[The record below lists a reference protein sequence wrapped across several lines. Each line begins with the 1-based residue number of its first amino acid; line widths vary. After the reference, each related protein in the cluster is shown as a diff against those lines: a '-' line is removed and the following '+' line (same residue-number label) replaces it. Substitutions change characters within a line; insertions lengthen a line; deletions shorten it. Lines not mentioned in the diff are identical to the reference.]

1 MDFSLAMIS
10 FDNLIDRLSMFFFSL
25 FADVVP
31 MMGYTLI
38 SVLAR

>member
-25 FADVVP
+25 FQ
-31 MMGYTLI
+31 MLE
-38 SVLAR
+38 